1 MLECTSCF
9 CGEAQLFDG
18 EGWCKLQMT
27 DLQYL
32 HETSDIQLGIQCQIM
47 HVCNE
52 CSNFLFET
60 MKAALKCI
68 KRLRVAF
75 FVFVIR
81 VIVIRARVWSVRVM
95 LLSFGISRRRLWMG
109 CWYIFFAY
117 ETLDILL
124 GVANATGEL

>member
-1 MLECTSCF
+1 
-9 CGEAQLFDG
+9 
-18 EGWCKLQMT
+18 
-27 DLQYL
+27 
-32 HETSDIQLGIQCQIM
+32 M